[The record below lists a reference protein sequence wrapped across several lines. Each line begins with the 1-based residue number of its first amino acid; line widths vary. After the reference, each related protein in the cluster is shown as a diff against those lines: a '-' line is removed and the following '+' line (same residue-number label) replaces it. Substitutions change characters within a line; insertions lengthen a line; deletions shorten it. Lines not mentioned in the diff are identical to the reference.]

1 MGLWGMQRSIRMAGW
16 YSRSAMAWKLGRR
29 FKAGNGQ
36 KSDFCQM
43 FGRFFVHGNR
53 MTLRM
58 EICENLRY
66 NSIVESEQQI
76 GFCQSVIEDEIMVFE
91 NCQFHKSNYEILH
104 MQKDAIASQEKHIK
118 IIQF

>member
-1 MGLWGMQRSIRMAGW
+1 
-16 YSRSAMAWKLGRR
+16 MAWKSGRR

-36 KSDFCQM
+36 TSDFCQM
-43 FGRFFVHGNR
+43 FGRFFVHGDR
-53 MTLRM
+53 MILRM

-104 MQKDAIASQEKHIK
+104 MQKDAIASQEKYIK

>member
-1 MGLWGMQRSIRMAGW
+1 
-16 YSRSAMAWKLGRR
+16 
-29 FKAGNGQ
+29 
-36 KSDFCQM
+36 M

-53 MTLRM
+53 MILCM

-76 GFCQSVIEDEIMVFE
+76 EQGVIEDEIMVFE
-91 NCQFHKSNYEILH
+91 NCKFHKSNYEILH

-118 IIQF
+118 IIRF